1 MQKSLVTLAIASVLL
16 AACGGQTANNAA
28 PAAPAASGAA
38 ASAPAVAAPQGK
50 GSISEE
56 RTAAFKSFMPTFM
69 SMGKVV
75 KGEEAFTVEGFQAA
89 AEKFSK
95 EARVPFEYFQSD
107 PNGNGDALPG
117 IWEKPEAFKAEQD
130 KFLAAVDKLNEV
142 AKTGKLDDIK
152 AAFGDVGAS
161 CKSCH
166 DSYRRPK

>member
-1 MQKSLVTLAIASVLL
+1 MQKSLFTLAIASVLL

-28 PAAPAASGAA
+28 PAAPAASN
-38 ASAPAVAAPQGK
+38 ASAPAAAAAPQGK

-75 KGEEAFTVEGFQAA
+75 KGEDAFTPEGFQAA
-89 AEKFSK
+89 AEKFTK
-95 EARVPFEYFQSD
+95 EARVPFEHFQSD

>member
-1 MQKSLVTLAIASVLL
+1 MQKSLFTLAIASVLL

-28 PAAPAASGAA
+28 PAASG
-38 ASAPAVAAPQGK
+38 ASAPAATAAAALQGK

-69 SMGKVV
+69 SMNKVV
-75 KGEEAFTVEGFQAA
+75 KGEDAFTVEGFQAA
-89 AEKFSK
+89 AEKFTK
-95 EARVPFEYFQSD
+95 EARVPFEHFQTD
-107 PNGNGDALPG
+107 PNGNGDALPA
-117 IWEKPEAFKAEQD
+117 IWEKPAEFKAEQD